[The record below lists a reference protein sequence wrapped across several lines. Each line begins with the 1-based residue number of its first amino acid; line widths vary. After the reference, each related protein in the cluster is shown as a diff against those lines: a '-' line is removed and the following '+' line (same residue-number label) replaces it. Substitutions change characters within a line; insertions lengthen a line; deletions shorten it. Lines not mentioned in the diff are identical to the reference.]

1 MKAIAFVS
9 IGVSVVKAAVFKNS
23 GLPLS
28 IEEIEDPVPSP
39 TDMFKRFAH
48 VVFAVLICIG
58 QKLIMRSQVFLISI
72 LVL

>member
-1 MKAIAFVS
+1 MKAIAFVL
-9 IGVSVVKAAVFKNS
+9 IGGSVMKAAVFKNS

-39 TDMFKRFAH
+39 TDMVLKFAH
-48 VVFAVLICIG
+48 VVFAVPICIG
-58 QKLIMRSQVFLISI
+58 QKLTMRSQVFVISI